1 MSVEIGQKYRGKRKA
16 ANDVLLRVVGVNS
29 QYAELERCEHHE
41 GLTHDTFPLSIDY
54 LLRHYDLIS
63 EVQSES

>member
-29 QYAELERCEHHE
+29 QYAELERCECHE

-54 LLRHYDLIS
+54 LLKHYELTS
-63 EVQSES
+63 EVTK

>member
-1 MSVEIGQKYRGKRKA
+1 MSIEIGQKYIGKRKA
-16 ANDVLLRVVGVNS
+16 ANDVSLRVVGVNS

-54 LLRHYDLIS
+54 LLKHYELIS
-63 EVQSES
+63 EVTK

>member
-1 MSVEIGQKYRGKRKA
+1 MSVEIGQRYKGKRKFS
-16 ANDVLLRVVGVNS
+16 NDVLLRVVGVNS

-54 LLRHYDLIS
+54 LLKHYELTS
-63 EVQSES
+63 EVTK

>member
-1 MSVEIGQKYRGKRKA
+1 MRVEIGQRYRRKNKPPTDIA
-16 ANDVLLRVVGVNS
+16 LRVVGVNS

-54 LLRHYDLIS
+54 LLRHYTLIS
-63 EVQSES
+63 EVTK

>member
-54 LLRHYDLIS
+54 LLKHYELIS
-63 EVQSES
+63 EVTK

>member
-1 MSVEIGQKYRGKRKA
+1 MSIEIGQKYIGRRKA
-16 ANDVLLRVVGVNS
+16 ANDVLLRVVGVNN

-54 LLRHYDLIS
+54 LLKHYELIS
-63 EVQSES
+63 EVTDD

>member
-1 MSVEIGQKYRGKRKA
+1 MSVEIGQKYIGKRKS

-54 LLRHYDLIS
+54 LLRHYSLIS
-63 EVQSES
+63 EVQSD